1 MNRAGVGAVL
11 EASTQTARPRPS
23 LRSRDR
29 RLRRIFVLMLAG
41 AFIALFLLLILPYFE
56 ALVLAAVFAGLLYP
70 LHRRIA
76 RRIGRESIAALA
88 TTALALLVVVLP
100 LTGLI
105 GVLAREAVHV
115 SEVVA
120 PLVDGKNEIRDIS
133 SVVPRWVPYRGQI
146 LERANDVIKQT
157 GTFVVDRV
165 TQATQSTV
173 IFLLDVFVMLYAM
186 FYFLVDGRRLVA
198 LLNDY
203 TPLGDE
209 DKHEILTKG
218 VAVTRAT
225 LKSLL
230 VIGALQGVLGGVAFA
245 AVGIES
251 PVFWGLVLAVASVL
265 PLVGTAL
272 VWVPATIALFLR
284 GDTLQALALLAWCVF
299 VVVGV
304 LDYVLRPRLIGN
316 DVRMPDLVVLLSTLG
331 GVAMFGVAGLIIGP
345 VIAGLFI
352 TSLGILTTTFDRD
365 LRSAAESS
373 AIVSLDGTR
382 SRVEPTEAPRAK

>member
-1 MNRAGVGAVL
+1 
-11 EASTQTARPRPS
+11 
-23 LRSRDR
+23 
-29 RLRRIFVLMLAG
+29 LRRIFALLLAG
-41 AFIALFLLLILPYFE
+41 AFIAVFFLMIVPYFE

-70 LHRRIA
+70 IHRRIA
-76 RRIGRESIAALA
+76 RRIGRESIAAIA
-88 TTALALLVVVLP
+88 TTLLALLVVVLP
-100 LTGLI
+100 LTALI
-105 GVLAREAVHV
+105 SVLAREAVHV

-120 PLVDGKNEIRDIS
+120 PLVDGKNDITS
-133 SVVPRWVPYRGQI
+133 FSRVLPHWLPYRGQI
-146 LERANDVIKQT
+146 LERANDVILQT

-165 TQATQSTV
+165 TKATQSTV

-186 FYFLVDGRRLVA
+186 FYFLMHGKRLVA
-198 LLNDY
+198 MLDEY
-203 TPLGDE
+203 TPLGDD

-230 VIGALQGVLGGVAFA
+230 VIGVLQGVLGGVAFA

-251 PVFWGLVLAVASVL
+251 PAFWGLVLAVASVL

-284 GDTLQALALLAWCVF
+284 GDTLLAIALLAWCVI

-304 LDYVLRPRLIGN
+304 LDYVLRPRLVGN
-316 DVRMPDLVVLLSTLG
+316 DARMPDLVVLLSTLG

-345 VIAGLFI
+345 VIAGLFL
-352 TSLGILTTTFDRD
+352 TSLGILTATFDHD
-365 LRSAAESS
+365 LRSAADSS
-373 AIVSLDGTR
+373 AIVSLDDTR
-382 SRVEPTEAPRAK
+382 SRAE

>member
-1 MNRAGVGAVL
+1 MKVAGTEAAL
-11 EASTQTARPRPS
+11 EESTEAPRPRLS
-23 LRSRDR
+23 LRMRNR
-29 RLRRIFVLMLAG
+29 RMRRIFVVMLAG
-41 AFIALFLLLILPYFE
+41 AFIAVFLLMIAPYFE

-76 RRIGRESIAALA
+76 RRIGREAIAAIT

-105 GVLAREAVHV
+105 SVLAKEAVHV

-120 PLVDGKNEIRDIS
+120 PLVDGKNEIRDFS
-133 SVVPRWVPYRGQI
+133 RVVPRWVPYRGQI
-146 LERANDVIKQT
+146 LERANDVIQQT
-157 GTFVVDRV
+157 GTFVVDRL
-165 TQATQSTV
+165 TKATQSTV

-186 FYFLVDGRRLVA
+186 FYFLMDGRRLVA

-209 DKHEILTKG
+209 DKHEILTRG

-230 VIGALQGVLGGVAFA
+230 VIGALQGALGGAAFA
-245 AVGIES
+245 AVGIDS
-251 PVFWGLVLAVASVL
+251 PVFWALVMAVASVL

-284 GDTLQALALLAWCVF
+284 GDTAHAFALLAWCVV

-304 LDYVLRPRLIGN
+304 LDYVLRPRLIGS
-316 DVRMPDLVVLLSTLG
+316 DARMPDLVVLLSTLG

-345 VIAGLFI
+345 VIAGLFL
-352 TSLGILTTTFDRD
+352 TSLGILTATFDHD
-365 LRSAAESS
+365 LRSAAEST
-373 AIVSLDGTR
+373 AIVNLDDSR
-382 SRVEPTEAPRAK
+382 ARVE

>member
-1 MNRAGVGAVL
+1 MNGAGAALVKN
-11 EASTQTARPRPS
+11 TDTAQARPS
-23 LRSRDR
+23 LRSRNR
-29 RLRRIFVLMLAG
+29 RMRRIFALMLAG
-41 AFIALFLLLILPYFE
+41 AFIVLFCLMIAPYFQ

-105 GVLAREAVHV
+105 SVLAKEAVHV

-120 PLVDGKNEIRDIS
+120 PLVDGKNEIRS
-133 SVVPRWVPYRGQI
+133 FSRVLPRWIPYRGQI
-146 LERANDVIKQT
+146 LQGANEVIQQT
-157 GTFVVDRV
+157 GTFVVERV
-165 TQATQSTV
+165 TKATQSTV
-173 IFLLDVFVMLYAM
+173 IFLLDLFVMLYSM
-186 FYFLVDGRRLVA
+186 FYFLMDGPRLIA

-203 TPLGDE
+203 TPLGDD

-230 VIGALQGVLGGVAFA
+230 VIGVLQGLLGGVAFA
-245 AVGIES
+245 AVGIDS
-251 PVFWGLVLAVASVL
+251 PVLWALVMAVASVL

-284 GDTLQALALLAWCVF
+284 GDLLQALALLAWCVV

-345 VIAGLFI
+345 VIAGLFL
-352 TSLGILTTTFDRD
+352 TSVGILAATFDRD

-373 AIVSLDGTR
+373 AVVSLEDTR
-382 SRVEPTEAPRAK
+382 SAVE

>member
-1 MNRAGVGAVL
+1 MKVAGTEAAL
-11 EASTQTARPRPS
+11 EESTEAPRPRLS
-23 LRSRDR
+23 LRMRNR
-29 RLRRIFVLMLAG
+29 RMRRIFVVMLAG
-41 AFIALFLLLILPYFE
+41 AFIAVFLLMIAPYFE

-76 RRIGRESIAALA
+76 RRIGREAIAAIT

-105 GVLAREAVHV
+105 SVLAKEAVHV

-120 PLVDGKNEIRDIS
+120 PLVDGKNEIRDFS
-133 SVVPRWVPYRGQI
+133 RVVPRWVPYRGQI
-146 LERANDVIKQT
+146 LERANDVIQQT
-157 GTFVVDRV
+157 GTFVVDRL
-165 TQATQSTV
+165 TKATQSTV

-186 FYFLVDGRRLVA
+186 FYFLMDGRRLVA

-209 DKHEILTKG
+209 DKHEILTRG

-230 VIGALQGVLGGVAFA
+230 VIGALQGALGGAAFA
-245 AVGIES
+245 AVGIDS
-251 PVFWGLVLAVASVL
+251 PVFWALVMAVASVL

-284 GDTLQALALLAWCVF
+284 GDTAHAFALLAWCVV

-304 LDYVLRPRLIGN
+304 LDYVLRPRLIGS
-316 DVRMPDLVVLLSTLG
+316 DARMPDLVVLLSTLG

-345 VIAGLFI
+345 VVAGLFL
-352 TSLGILTTTFDRD
+352 TSLGILTATFDHD
-365 LRSAAESS
+365 LRSAAEST
-373 AIVSLDGTR
+373 AIVNLDDSR
-382 SRVEPTEAPRAK
+382 ARVE

>member
-1 MNRAGVGAVL
+1 MKSAGTGAAVEESATPVL
-11 EASTQTARPRPS
+11 RPR

-29 RLRRIFVLMLAG
+29 RLRRIFALILAG
-41 AFIALFLLLILPYFE
+41 AFIILFCLLIAPFFE

-70 LHRRIA
+70 LHERIA
-76 RRIGRESIAALA
+76 RRIGGRQSIAAAA

-105 GVLAREAVHV
+105 GALAREAVHV

-120 PLVDGKNEIRDIS
+120 PLVDGKNDIRDFS
-133 SVVPRWVPYRGQI
+133 RVLPRWVPYRGQV
-146 LERANDVIKQT
+146 LARANDVIQQI
-157 GTFVVDRV
+157 GTFVVERL
-165 TQATQSTV
+165 TKATQSTL
-173 IFLLDVFVMLYAM
+173 IFLLDLFVMLYAM
-186 FYFLVDGRRLVA
+186 FYFLSHGPRLVA

-230 VIGALQGVLGGVAFA
+230 VIGALQGVLGGIAFA

-251 PVFWGLVLAVASVL
+251 PVFWALALAVASVL
-265 PLVGTAL
+265 PMLGTAF
-272 VWVPATIALFLR
+272 VWVPATIALFIR
-284 GDTLQALALLAWCVF
+284 GDTWLAVSLLVWCAV

-304 LDYVLRPRLIGN
+304 LDYVLRPRLIGG
-316 DVRMPDLVVLLSTLG
+316 DARMPDLVVLLSTLG
-331 GVAMFGVAGLIIGP
+331 GVALFGVAGLIIGP
-345 VIAGLFI
+345 VIAGLFL
-352 TSLGILTTTFDRD
+352 TSLGILTATFDRD
-365 LRSAAESS
+365 LRSAAESP

-382 SRVEPTEAPRAK
+382 ARVD

>member
-1 MNRAGVGAVL
+1 MKVAGTEAAL
-11 EASTQTARPRPS
+11 EESTEAPRPRLS
-23 LRSRDR
+23 LRMRNR
-29 RLRRIFVLMLAG
+29 RMRRIFVVMLAG
-41 AFIALFLLLILPYFE
+41 AFIAVFLLMIAPYFE

-76 RRIGRESIAALA
+76 RRIGREAIAAIT

-105 GVLAREAVHV
+105 SVLAKEAVHV

-120 PLVDGKNEIRDIS
+120 PLVDGKNEIRDFS
-133 SVVPRWVPYRGQI
+133 RVVPRWVPYRGQI
-146 LERANDVIKQT
+146 LERANDVIQQT
-157 GTFVVDRV
+157 GTFVVDRL
-165 TQATQSTV
+165 TKATQSTV

-186 FYFLVDGRRLVA
+186 FYFLMDGRRLVA

-209 DKHEILTKG
+209 DKHEILTRG

-230 VIGALQGVLGGVAFA
+230 VIGALQGALGGAAFA
-245 AVGIES
+245 AVGIDS
-251 PVFWGLVLAVASVL
+251 PVFWALVMAVASVL
-265 PLVGTAL
+265 PLIGTAL
-272 VWVPATIALFLR
+272 VWVPATIVLLIR
-284 GDTLQALALLAWCVF
+284 GDTLHAIALLAWCVV

-304 LDYVLRPRLIGN
+304 LDYVVRPRLIGN
-316 DVRMPDLVVLLSTLG
+316 DARMPDLVVLLGTLG

-345 VIAGLFI
+345 VIAGLFL
-352 TSLGILTTTFDRD
+352 TSLGILTATFDRD
-365 LRSAAESS
+365 LRSAADAS
-373 AIVSLDGTR
+373 AIVRLDDTR
-382 SRVEPTEAPRAK
+382 ARAE

>member
-1 MNRAGVGAVL
+1 MKRAGTSVAPAENGQAVPL
-11 EASTQTARPRPS
+11 RRS
-23 LRSRDR
+23 LRWRNR
-29 RLRRIFVLMLAG
+29 RVRRVFVLMLAG
-41 AFIALFLLLILPYFE
+41 AFIALFFLMIVPYFE

-76 RRIGRESIAALA
+76 RRIGRDSLAALA
-88 TTALALLVVVLP
+88 TTALALLVVALP

-120 PLVDGKNEIRDIS
+120 PLVDGKSEIRNFS
-133 SVVPRWVPYRGQI
+133 RVVPRWVPYRGQI
-146 LERANDVIKQT
+146 IERANDVIKQT
-157 GTFVVDRV
+157 GTFVVDRL
-165 TQATQSTV
+165 TKATQSTV
-173 IFLLDVFVMLYAM
+173 VFLLDSFVMLYAM
-186 FYFLVDGRRLVA
+186 FYFLLHGRQLVT

-230 VIGALQGVLGGVAFA
+230 VIGALQGLLGGLAFA

-251 PVFWGLVLAVASVL
+251 PVFWALVMAVASVL
-265 PLVGTAL
+265 PLIGTAL
-272 VWVPATIALFLR
+272 VWVPATIVLLIR
-284 GDTLQALALLAWCVF
+284 GDTLHAIALLAWCA
-299 VVVGV
+299 VVLVGV
-304 LDYVLRPRLIGN
+304 LDYVVRPRLIGN
-316 DVRMPDLVVLLSTLG
+316 DARMPDLVVLLGTLG

-345 VIAGLFI
+345 VIAGLFL
-352 TSLGILTTTFDRD
+352 TSLGILTATFDRD
-365 LRSAAESS
+365 LRSAADAS
-373 AIVSLDGTR
+373 AIVRLDDTR
-382 SRVEPTEAPRAK
+382 APAE

>member
-1 MNRAGVGAVL
+1 MKVAGTEAAL
-11 EASTQTARPRPS
+11 EESTEAPRPRLS
-23 LRSRDR
+23 LRMRNR
-29 RLRRIFVLMLAG
+29 RMRRIFVVMLAG
-41 AFIALFLLLILPYFE
+41 AFIAVFLLMIAPYFE

-76 RRIGRESIAALA
+76 RRIGREAIAAIT
-88 TTALALLVVVLP
+88 TTALVLLVVVLP

-105 GVLAREAVHV
+105 SVLAKEAVHV

-120 PLVDGKNEIRDIS
+120 PLVDGKNEIRDFS
-133 SVVPRWVPYRGQI
+133 RVVPRWVPYRGQI
-146 LERANDVIKQT
+146 LERANDVIQQT
-157 GTFVVDRV
+157 GTFVVDRL
-165 TQATQSTV
+165 TKATQSTV

-186 FYFLVDGRRLVA
+186 FYFLMDGRRLVA

-209 DKHEILTKG
+209 DKHEILTRG

-230 VIGALQGVLGGVAFA
+230 VIGALQGALGGAAFA
-245 AVGIES
+245 AVGIDS
-251 PVFWGLVLAVASVL
+251 PVFWALVMAVASVL

-284 GDTLQALALLAWCVF
+284 GDTAHAFALLAWCVV

-304 LDYVLRPRLIGN
+304 LDYVLRPRLIGS
-316 DVRMPDLVVLLSTLG
+316 DARMPDLVVLLSTLG

-345 VIAGLFI
+345 VVAGLFL
-352 TSLGILTTTFDRD
+352 TSLGILTATFDHD
-365 LRSAAESS
+365 LRSAAEST
-373 AIVSLDGTR
+373 AIVNLDDSR
-382 SRVEPTEAPRAK
+382 ARVE

>member
-1 MNRAGVGAVL
+1 MKSAGTGAAL
-11 EASTQTARPRPS
+11 EEGAEPAPPPRS
-23 LRSRDR
+23 LRSRNR
-29 RLRRIFVLMLAG
+29 RMRRIFVLALAG
-41 AFIALFLLLILPYFE
+41 AFIIVFFLMIAPYFE

-70 LHRRIA
+70 LHKRIA
-76 RRIGRESIAALA
+76 RLIGRESIAALA

-100 LTGLI
+100 LTALI

-120 PLVDGKNEIRDIS
+120 PLVDGKNEIRNFS
-133 SVVPRWVPYRGQI
+133 QVVPRWVPYRNQI
-146 LERANDVIKQT
+146 LDRANDVVQQT

-173 IFLLDVFVMLYAM
+173 IFLLDLFVMLYAM
-186 FYFLVDGRRLVA
+186 FYFLTHGRRLVR
-198 LLNDY
+198 LLDKF

-230 VIGALQGVLGGVAFA
+230 VIGSLQGVLGGVAFA

-251 PVFWGLVLAVASVL
+251 PAFWGLVMAVASVL

-272 VWVPATIALFLR
+272 VWVPATLVLFVR
-284 GDTLQALALLAWCVF
+284 GDTVQALALLAWCVV

-304 LDYVLRPRLIGN
+304 LDYVLRPRLVGS
-316 DVRMPDLVVLLSTLG
+316 DARMPDLVVLVSTLG

-345 VIAGLFI
+345 VIAGLFL
-352 TSLGILTTTFDRD
+352 TSLGILTATFDRD
-365 LRSAAESS
+365 LRSAAEAST
-373 AIVSLDGTR
+373 IVSLDDTR
-382 SRVEPTEAPRAK
+382 AG

>member
-1 MNRAGVGAVL
+1 MKVAGAEAAL
-11 EASTQTARPRPS
+11 EESTGTPRPRPS
-23 LRSRDR
+23 LRMRNR
-29 RLRRIFVLMLAG
+29 RMRRIFVVLLAG
-41 AFIALFLLLILPYFE
+41 AFIALFLLMITPYFE

-76 RRIGRESIAALA
+76 RRVGREAIAAIA

-105 GVLAREAVHV
+105 SVLVREAVHV
-115 SEVVA
+115 TEVVA
-120 PLVDGKNEIRDIS
+120 PLVDGKNEIRDFS
-133 SVVPRWVPYRGQI
+133 RVVPRWVPYRGQI
-146 LERANDVIKQT
+146 LERANDVIQQT
-157 GTFVVDRV
+157 GTFVVDRL
-165 TQATQSTV
+165 TKATQSTV

-186 FYFLVDGRRLVA
+186 FYFLMDGRRLVA

-230 VIGALQGVLGGVAFA
+230 VIGALQGALGGVAFA
-245 AVGIES
+245 AVGIDS
-251 PVFWGLVLAVASVL
+251 PVFWALVMAVASVL

-284 GDTLQALALLAWCVF
+284 GDTVHAFALLAWCLI

-304 LDYVLRPRLIGN
+304 LDYVLRPRLIGS
-316 DVRMPDLVVLLSTLG
+316 DARMPDLVVLLSTLG

-345 VIAGLFI
+345 VIAGLFL
-352 TSLGILTTTFDRD
+352 TSLGILRATFDHD

-373 AIVSLDGTR
+373 AIVNLDNTR
-382 SRVEPTEAPRAK
+382 SRIE

>member
-1 MNRAGVGAVL
+1 MNRAGTSVAPAENGQAVP
-11 EASTQTARPRPS
+11 SHRS
-23 LRSRDR
+23 LRWSNR
-29 RLRRIFVLMLAG
+29 RVRRVFVLMLAG
-41 AFIALFLLLILPYFE
+41 AFIALFFLMIVPYFE

-76 RRIGRESIAALA
+76 RRIGRDSLAALA

-105 GVLAREAVHV
+105 GVLAREAGHV

-120 PLVDGKNEIRDIS
+120 PLVDGKSEMRNFSR
-133 SVVPRWVPYRGQI
+133 VVPRWVPYRGQI
-146 LERANDVIKQT
+146 IERANDVIKQT
-157 GTFVVDRV
+157 GTFVVDRL
-165 TQATQSTV
+165 TKATQSTV
-173 IFLLDVFVMLYAM
+173 VFLLDSFVMLYAL
-186 FYFLVDGRRLVA
+186 FYFLLHGRQLVA

-230 VIGALQGVLGGVAFA
+230 VIGALQGLLGGLAFA

-251 PVFWGLVLAVASVL
+251 SVFWALVMAVASVL
-265 PLVGTAL
+265 PLIGTAL
-272 VWVPATIALFLR
+272 VWVPATIVLLIR
-284 GDTLQALALLAWCVF
+284 GDTLHAIALLAWCVV

-304 LDYVLRPRLIGN
+304 LDYVVRPRLIGN
-316 DVRMPDLVVLLSTLG
+316 DARMPDLVVLLGTLG

-345 VIAGLFI
+345 VIAGLFL
-352 TSLGILTTTFDRD
+352 TSLGILTATFDRD
-365 LRSAAESS
+365 LRSAADAS
-373 AIVSLDGTR
+373 AIVRLDDTR
-382 SRVEPTEAPRAK
+382 ARAE

>member
-1 MNRAGVGAVL
+1 MKVAGTEAAL
-11 EASTQTARPRPS
+11 EESTEAPRPRPS
-23 LRSRDR
+23 LRMRNR
-29 RLRRIFVLMLAG
+29 RMRRIFVLMLAG
-41 AFIALFLLLILPYFE
+41 AFIAVFLLMIAPYFE

-76 RRIGRESIAALA
+76 RRIGREAIAAIA

-100 LTGLI
+100 LTGLVS
-105 GVLAREAVHV
+105 VLAREAVHV

-120 PLVDGKNEIRDIS
+120 PLVDGKNQIRDFAK
-133 SVVPRWVPYRGQI
+133 VVPRWVPYRGQI
-146 LERANDVIKQT
+146 LERANDVIQQT
-157 GTFVVDRV
+157 GTFVVDRL
-165 TQATQSTV
+165 TKATQSTV
-173 IFLLDVFVMLYAM
+173 TFLLDVFVMLYAM
-186 FYFLVDGRRLVA
+186 FYFLMDGRRLVA

-230 VIGALQGVLGGVAFA
+230 VIGALQGALGGAAFA
-245 AVGIES
+245 AVGIDS
-251 PVFWGLVLAVASVL
+251 PVFWALVMAVASVL

-272 VWVPATIALFLR
+272 VWVPATIVLFLR
-284 GDTLQALALLAWCVF
+284 GDTVHAFALLAWCVV

-304 LDYVLRPRLIGN
+304 LDYVLRPRLIGS
-316 DVRMPDLVVLLSTLG
+316 DARMPDLVVLLSTLG

-345 VIAGLFI
+345 VIAGLFL
-352 TSLGILTTTFDRD
+352 TSLGILTATFDHD

-373 AIVSLDGTR
+373 AIVNLDDSR
-382 SRVEPTEAPRAK
+382 SRVE